1 MKDVPEAA
9 LSSIEDL
16 RRRIGR
22 AAFAAVGAGL
32 SAGILLFL
40 LGQPSLSSAILA
52 FTLCLL
58 LALPVVNVLAVLA
71 EEVGRRDWGFAGL
84 ALAVLAMLAYAVAER
99 VLGAPAS

>member
-1 MKDVPEAA
+1 MKDVPETA

-22 AAFAAVGAGL
+22 AAFAAVGVGL

-52 FTLCLL
+52 LTIYVLV
-58 LALPVVNVLAVLA
+58 ALPVVNVLAVLA
-71 EEVGRRDWGFAGL
+71 EEVRRRDWGFAGL

-99 VLGAPAS
+99 VLRALAS